1 MVQISFFFSLSE
13 HVCVP
18 VCEEAKDSLG
28 AFLRGE
34 PFTDAGVDLVS
45 LAGQHLHL
53 HSVELPP
60 WLFHSDARH

>member
-1 MVQISFFFSLSE
+1 
-13 HVCVP
+13 
-18 VCEEAKDSLG
+18 
-28 AFLRGE
+28 
-34 PFTDAGVDLVS
+34 LVS

>member
-1 MVQISFFFSLSE
+1 M
-13 HVCVP
+13 
-18 VCEEAKDSLG
+18 CEEAKDSLG